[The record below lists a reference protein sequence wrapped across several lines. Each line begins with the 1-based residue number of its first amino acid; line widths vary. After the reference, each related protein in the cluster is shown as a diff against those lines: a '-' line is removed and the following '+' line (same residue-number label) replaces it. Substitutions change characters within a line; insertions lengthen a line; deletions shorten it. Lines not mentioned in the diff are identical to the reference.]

1 MEGFHIL
8 LEVTELQQVVLTYR
22 YICSFKDYA
31 VKKQERENQM
41 NLTAE
46 LQLLL
51 ITNDFILQKKYR
63 NQLIL
68 RVSKSSFYMV
78 SLYNQLTNLSDRY

>member
-22 YICSFKDYA
+22 YICTFEDYA
-31 VKKQERENQM
+31 VKKQKTESQM
-41 NLTAE
+41 NLTGE

-51 ITNDFILQKKYR
+51 ITNDFIIRKKIQK
-63 NQLIL
+63 LINPA
-68 RVSKSSFYMV
+68 
-78 SLYNQLTNLSDRY
+78 SL